1 MKEYQKTKEE
11 VKGIVQ
17 ILDEEAVLET
27 ATQGLKHLCTVM
39 GMEVMRQLMELDAT
53 HLAGEKGRHNASREA
68 YRHGHEQT
76 KVVLDG
82 RKQSVE
88 KPRVRSKNG
97 SELPLSSLAWF
108 QAEDALNE
116 EIMRS
121 LLCGVSTRK
130 YRRIVL
136 GDDERGSCTSKSE
149 VSRRYIASLQT
160 LMDTFFNRPLD
171 DDYVAVMIDG
181 MSVSDMSI
189 IAAMGIK
196 SDGRKQVLGLIAGAT
211 ENSAVIKDLLADLM
225 ERGLSK
231 DTPRLFVLDGA
242 KALRKAVS
250 DTFGKMAV
258 IQRCQVHKKR
268 NVLSYLPQSEQANV
282 SLTISKAY
290 LEFDYDKA
298 NNLLHAL
305 ADNLENRYP
314 NAAASLRE
322 GLEETLTVHRL
333 KIPGILRKTLSN
345 TNAMESAN
353 SVAASQVRRIAN
365 WRDGEMILRHFA
377 AAFLEAEASFRRVS
391 GYREIPFLVSALA
404 FETSL
409 SQNSSLKFA

>member
-1 MKEYQKTKEE
+1 MKEYQRPKAE
-11 VKGIVQ
+11 VKESIK
-17 ILDEEAVLET
+17 ILDEEAIMET
-27 ATQGLKHLCTVM
+27 ATHGLKNLCTVM
-39 GMEVMRQLMELDAT
+39 GMEILRQLLELDAT
-53 HLAGEKGRHNASREA
+53 HLAGEKGRHNASRAA

-82 RKQSVE
+82 RKQSVQ

-97 SELPLSSLAWF
+97 SELPLPSLAWF

-116 EIMRS
+116 EILRN

-130 YRRIVL
+130 YQRSVA
-136 GDDERGSCTSKSE
+136 GNGENGSCTSKSE

-160 LMDTFFNRPLD
+160 LMDEFFNRPLD
-171 DDYVAVMIDG
+171 GDYVAIMIDG

-189 IAAMGIK
+189 IAAMGINA
-196 SDGRKQVLGLIAGAT
+196 DGRKQVLGLIAGAT
-211 ENSAVIKDLLADLM
+211 ENSAVVKELLADLI
-225 ERGLSK
+225 ERGLSP

-242 KALRKAVS
+242 KALHKAVS

-282 SLTISKAY
+282 SLAISKAY

-298 NNLLHAL
+298 SKQLYLL

-333 KIPGILRKTLSN
+333 KVPGILRKTLAN

-353 SVAASQVRRIAN
+353 SVAAAHVRRIAN
-365 WRDGEMILRHFA
+365 WKDGEMILRHFA

-391 GYREIPFLVSALA
+391 GYRETPFLVAALA
-404 FETSL
+404 AETGFSRE
-409 SQNSSLKFA
+409 SSLLFA

>member
-1 MKEYQKTKEE
+1 MKEYQKGKSE
-11 VKGIVQ
+11 VKESIE
-17 ILDEEAVLET
+17 ILDEEAIMET
-27 ATQGLKHLCTVM
+27 AAQGLKNLCTVM
-39 GMEVMRQLMELDAT
+39 GMEVMRQLLELDAT
-53 HLAGEKGRHNASREA
+53 RLAGEKGRHNAFREA

-82 RKQSVE
+82 RKRSVE

-97 SELPLSSLAWF
+97 SELPLPSLAWF
-108 QAEDALNE
+108 QSEDALNK
-116 EIMRS
+116 EILRT

-130 YRRIVL
+130 YQRSIA
-136 GDDERGSCTSKSE
+136 DDGENGSCTSKSE

-160 LMDTFFNRPLD
+160 LMDAFFSRALD
-171 DDYVAVMIDG
+171 GDYVAIMIDG
-181 MSVSDMSI
+181 MSVSDISI

-196 SDGRKQVLGLIAGAT
+196 ADGHKQVLGLISGAT
-211 ENSAVIKDLLADLM
+211 ENSIVVKQLLADLI
-225 ERGLSK
+225 ERGLSP

-242 KALRKAVS
+242 KALHKAVS
-250 DTFGKMAV
+250 DTFGNMAV

-282 SLTISKAY
+282 SLAISKAY
-290 LEFDYDKA
+290 LEFDYAKA
-298 NNLLHAL
+298 KKLLLLL

-314 NAAASLRE
+314 DAAASLRE

-333 KIPGILRKTLSN
+333 KVPGILRKTLAN

-353 SVAASQVRRIAN
+353 SVAAAHVRRIAN
-365 WRDGEMILRHFA
+365 WKDGEMILRHFA

-391 GYREIPFLVSALA
+391 GYREIPFLVAALA
-404 FETSL
+404 AESGL
-409 SQNSSLKFA
+409 SQKSSINFA